1 MSSTP
6 RSPRRGSAGDTVLS
20 FTDADLTRWIGQF
33 FWPFLRILA
42 LFGAAPAFNSVSI
55 PMRAKVALAFVVAV
69 AVAGTVKQ
77 SAPLD
82 LSWMTV
88 TLVIEQV
95 LVGLAIGFAMQL
107 ALTAMTLAGEFVG
120 MQMGFGFAA
129 MFDFQSGFQ
138 VPVMANFFSLVALLL
153 FVALNGHLVLLGVLV
168 KSFAIVPI
176 AAGNGIS
183 AEGWR
188 ALARAGALLFQMG
201 VWLALPVIAV
211 LLATHLAVGFVSRVA
226 PQFNVMS
233 VGFSLFMWVGIAAVI
248 VLIPFFVPAVE
259 HIIEA
264 GLTLAGSAL
273 RGGAAP

>member
-1 MSSTP
+1 
-6 RSPRRGSAGDTVLS
+6 VLS

-55 PMRAKVALAFVVAV
+55 PIRAKVALAFVVAV

-82 LSWMTV
+82 FSWATV
-88 TLVIEQV
+88 TLIVEQV

-107 ALTAMTLAGEFVG
+107 TLTAMTLAGEFVG

-153 FVALNGHLVLLGVLV
+153 FVSLNGHLVLLGVLV
-168 KSFAIVPI
+168 KSFTVVPI
-176 AAGNGIS
+176 AAGSGIS

-233 VGFSLFMWVGIAAVI
+233 VGFSLFMWVGVAAVI

-264 GLTLAGSAL
+264 GLALAGSAL
-273 RGGAAP
+273 RDGATP

>member
-1 MSSTP
+1 M
-6 RSPRRGSAGDTVLS
+6 LS
-20 FTDADLTRWIGQF
+20 FSDADLTRWIGQF

-55 PMRAKVALAFVVAV
+55 PVRVKVALAFAV
-69 AVAGTVKQ
+69 AVVVAGTIKQ

-82 LSWMTV
+82 LSWATV
-88 TLVIEQV
+88 TLVVEQV

-107 ALTAMTLAGEFVG
+107 TLTAMQLAGEFIG

-138 VPVMANFFSLVALLL
+138 VPVIANFFSLVALLL
-153 FVALNGHLVLLGVLV
+153 FVAFNGHLVLLGVLV
-168 KSFAIVPI
+168 KSFTVVPI
-176 AAGNGIS
+176 AAGSGIT

-188 ALARAGALLFQMG
+188 ALARAGAVLFQLG

-211 LLATHLAVGFVSRVA
+211 LLAAHLAIGFVSRVA

-233 VGFSLFMWVGIAAVI
+233 MGFSIFMLVGISGVI
-248 VLIPFFVPAVE
+248 ALIPFFVPAVD
-259 HIIEA
+259 HIIQS
-264 GLTLAGSAL
+264 GLTLIGQVL
-273 RGGAAP
+273 RSGAAP

>member
-1 MSSTP
+1 M
-6 RSPRRGSAGDTVLS
+6 LS
-20 FTDADLTRWIGQF
+20 FTDADLTRWLGQF

-55 PMRAKVALAFVVAV
+55 PARAKVALAFVVAV
-69 AVAGTVKQ
+69 AVAGSVRQ

-82 LSWMTV
+82 FSWTTI
-88 TLVIEQV
+88 TLVVEQV

-107 ALTAMTLAGEFVG
+107 TLTAMMLAGEFVG
-120 MQMGFGFAA
+120 IQMGFGFAS
-129 MFDFQSGFQ
+129 MFDFQSGFE
-138 VPVMANFFSLVALLL
+138 VPVMGNFFSLVALML

-168 KSFAIVPI
+168 KSFSVVPI
-176 AAGNGIS
+176 AAGSGIT

-188 ALARAGALLFQMG
+188 ALARAGAVLFQMG

-233 VGFSLFMWVGIAAVI
+233 VGFSLFMWVGAAAVTAL
-248 VLIPFFVPAVE
+248 VPFFVPAVE
-259 HIIEA
+259 HIIQA
-264 GLTLAGSAL
+264 GLTLITAVL
-273 RGGAAP
+273 GGGPAP